1 MTAAACKCSLNM
13 AGKESWE
20 LPEGHEIAPGRSVLK
35 PLGGGHV
42 YEVYLVWDDKR
53 FAVMVAKLLRPDQV
67 GDERAR
73 RGLAREAEALAH
85 LSHPVLLR
93 GFGASIEGEFPH
105 VLLEHLEGPTLR
117 RLIKRTGPLPL
128 QQLLPLAL
136 HVAAALHYLAGED
149 MVHLDVKP
157 ENIIMGIPPRLIDFS
172 LVQPLERARRIRGW
186 VGTRAYMP
194 PEQCAPGEAGQ
205 IGPASD
211 VWGLGATLY
220 HAIVGAIPF
229 PRGSPKDTDAPL
241 EDRFPQLTEEPR
253 PWPEDVPRALAESV
267 SACLRKDPDER
278 PTAAELA
285 LSLEP
290 QVAALPRK
298 LRLGKR
304 GALP

>member
-1 MTAAACKCSLNM
+1 M

-20 LPEGHEIAPGRSVLK
+20 LEEGDEIAPGRSVLK
-35 PLGGGHV
+35 PLGGGHL
-42 YEVYLVWDDKR
+42 YEVYLVWDDKL
-53 FAVMVAKLLRPDQV
+53 FAVMVAKLLRPDLAD
-67 GDERAR
+67 DERAR
-73 RGLAREAEALAH
+73 RGLEREAKALAR

-93 GFGASIEGEFPH
+93 GFDAALDGELPH
-105 VLLEHLEGPTLR
+105 VLVEHLEGPTLR
-117 RLIKRTGPLPL
+117 RLIKRTGPLPA

-136 HVAAALHYLAGED
+136 HVAAGLHYLAGEE

-172 LVQPLERARRIRGW
+172 LVQPLERARRITGW
-186 VGTRAYMP
+186 IGTRAYMP
-194 PEQCAPGEAGQ
+194 PEQCAPGVAGQ

-220 HAIVGAIPF
+220 HAIVGHTPF
-229 PRGSPKDTDAPL
+229 GRGRSKESGAPL
-241 EDRFPQLTEEPR
+241 EDRFPQLTDEPA
-253 PWPEDVPRALAESV
+253 PWPGHVPPALAEAV
-267 SACLRKDPDER
+267 SACLRKDPEER

-290 QVAALPRK
+290 QVAALPQK
-298 LRLGKR
+298 LRLGRR

>member
-1 MTAAACKCSLNM
+1 M
-13 AGKESWE
+13 ATKESWE
-20 LPEGHEIAPGRSVLK
+20 LEEGDEIAPGRSVLK
-35 PLGGGHV
+35 SLGGGHL
-42 YEVYLVWDDKR
+42 YEVYLVWDDKL
-53 FAVMVAKLLRPDQV
+53 FAVMVAKLLRPDLAE
-67 GDERAR
+67 GERAR
-73 RGLAREAEALAH
+73 RGLAREAEALAR

-93 GFGASIEGEFPH
+93 GFDASLEGEFPH
-105 VLLEHLEGPTLR
+105 VLVEHLEGPTLR
-117 RLIKRTGPLPL
+117 RLIKRTGPLPP

-136 HVAAALHYLAGED
+136 HVAAGLHYLAGED

-172 LVQPLERARRIRGW
+172 LVQPVERARRIKGW
-186 VGTRAYMP
+186 IGTRAYMP

-211 VWGLGATLY
+211 VWGLGATLF
-220 HAIVGAIPF
+220 HAIVGEPPF
-229 PRGSPKDTDAPL
+229 GRAKSKSADAPL

-253 PWPEDVPRALAESV
+253 PWPAHVAPDLAESV
-267 SACLRKDPDER
+267 SACLRKEPDER

-290 QVAALPRK
+290 QVAALPKK
-298 LRLGKR
+298 LRLGRR